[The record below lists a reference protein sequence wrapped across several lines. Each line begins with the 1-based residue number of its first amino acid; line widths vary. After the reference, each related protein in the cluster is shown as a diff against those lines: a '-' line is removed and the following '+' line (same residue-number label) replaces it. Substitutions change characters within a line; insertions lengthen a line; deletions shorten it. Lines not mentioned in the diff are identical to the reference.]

1 MPSIGRLEKYIEPAH
16 IDQVSVPV
24 FYFEYHD
31 FVKLS
36 SWAHKWIFWLIYFIL
51 PNVIFMRPK
60 FWIDLG
66 FIFLWIADQKVDQLW
81 VSQSWD

>member
-16 IDQVSVPV
+16 IDQVSVPL

-36 SWAHKWIFWLIYFIL
+36 SCA
-51 PNVIFMRPK
+51 
-60 FWIDLG
+60 
-66 FIFLWIADQKVDQLW
+66 QK
-81 VSQSWD
+81 

>member
-1 MPSIGRLEKYIEPAH
+1 MALAFRLERTHVQYLCLDEFKFVFFLIIKDPYKSFGMPSIGRLEKYIEPAH

-36 SWAHKWIFWLIYFIL
+36 S
-51 PNVIFMRPK
+51 
-60 FWIDLG
+60 
-66 FIFLWIADQKVDQLW
+66 
-81 VSQSWD
+81 